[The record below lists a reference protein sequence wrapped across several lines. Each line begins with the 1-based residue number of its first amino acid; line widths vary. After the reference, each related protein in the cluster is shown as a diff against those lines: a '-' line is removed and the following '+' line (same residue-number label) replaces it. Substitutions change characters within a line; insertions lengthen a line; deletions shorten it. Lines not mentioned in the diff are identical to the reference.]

1 MKELVTIAASFV
13 IVVALALYM
22 YIGNKEHSIAV
33 SQEKEIA
40 VKVEQNR
47 EDLQRQI
54 DQLKSH
60 IDSTD
65 EIYHNRKTE

>member
-33 SQEKEIA
+33 LQEKEIA

-47 EDLQRQI
+47 EELQRQI
-54 DQLKSH
+54 DELKAH
-60 IDSTD
+60 MDSTD
-65 EIYHNRKTE
+65 RIFHNRKTE